1 MATDFSNL
9 TDERLAELSEL
20 LASYSNGDFSAQ
32 GRISENFD
40 ALDTIISGINMLGE
54 EIHERAISRDFMTSV
69 FKAVKDLLFTVD
81 AYGLITECNEAAE
94 YGLGLGKEKIIGQ
107 DLKSFFQFSDE
118 DLERLN
124 RYRGGQSNPGDG
136 IGIEGT
142 FNSFSKGK
150 RYIHCDISSLFNRDS
165 PSGYVILIRDITEK
179 KMADKILLRAMVSA
193 LEEERKRVAND
204 LHDSIGQELAGLRII
219 LSHMLK
225 MPSDAGATSVKDKD
239 MCISIIDHTIQ
250 GLRDV
255 CYNLLPSS
263 LLGGGLYQTLLE
275 LKRRIPKDTRLHIE
289 YDKVMEVFPLSL
301 QVDLFRI
308 IQEFISNTLK
318 HARAKEVH
326 LTFKDLGK
334 NGVQMS
340 ISDDG
345 IGFNITSIPPPGRGS
360 HTIKSRAET
369 FNGLVHMSSSPGAG
383 TTLTVTFNLE
393 NYEEYNTFDHR

>member
-1 MATDFSNL
+1 MVTDFSNL
-9 TDERLAELSEL
+9 TNERLAELSEL

-54 EIHERAISRDFMTSV
+54 EIHERTISRDFMTSV

-81 AYGLITECNEAAE
+81 AYGLITE
-94 YGLGLGKEKIIGQ
+94 
-107 DLKSFFQFSDE
+107 
-118 DLERLN
+118 
-124 RYRGGQSNPGDG
+124 
-136 IGIEGT
+136 
-142 FNSFSKGK
+142 
-150 RYIHCDISSLFNRDS
+150 
-165 PSGYVILIRDITEK
+165 K
-179 KMADKILLRAMVSA
+179 KMADKFLLRAMVST

-225 MPSDAGATSVKDKD
+225 MSSDAGATTVKDKD

-289 YDKVMEVFPLSL
+289 YDTVMEVFPLSL

-340 ISDDG
+340 LSDDG
-345 IGFNITSIPPPGRGS
+345 IGFNMTSIPPPGRGS

-393 NYEEYNTFDHR
+393 NYEEYDTFDHR